1 MIPLLE
7 IASLSVGYGQGPVLR
22 DVSLRVNSGDVLGLV
37 GESGCGKTT
46 LGLAILG
53 LLPEYAEV
61 RGRILFAGRDL
72 FSMSTSERR
81 ALLGE
86 RMTTVPQSSSNALD
100 PVYTIGNQMIE
111 AFLAHR
117 TMTRASAREL
127 AVQWLR
133 NVGIPAPET
142 RLKAYPHELS
152 GGTRQR
158 VSIATALA
166 LNPSLLIADEPTS
179 ALDVTIQA
187 QILRLLR
194 VLIRDHA
201 GGVMLITHDLGVV
214 AQLCNRVAVM
224 YAGQIVEEAG
234 VTPLFTAPAH
244 PYTKAL
250 LASHPA
256 RAKPGQRLAT
266 IPGRVPDPSNLPQGC
281 SFRPRC
287 PLAQDACMELPPWA
301 EARPEHFVRCVLY
314 GEKTHA
320 ATGS

>member
-22 DVSLRVNSGDVLGLV
+22 DVSLRVSSGDVLGLV

-53 LLPEYAEV
+53 LLPEYAES

-72 FSMSTSERR
+72 FSMAKSERR

-86 RMTTVPQSSSNALD
+86 RITTVPQSSSNALD
-100 PVYTIGNQMIE
+100 PVYTIGDQMIE
-111 AFLAHR
+111 AFRAHR

-158 VSIATALA
+158 GLILTGLG
-166 LNPSLLIADEPTS
+166 LIPSLLIAHWPNP
-179 ALDVTIQA
+179 APDVTIQA
-187 QILRLLR
+187 QILRLLPAP
-194 VLIRDHA
+194 IPGHA
-201 GGVMLITHDLGVV
+201 GGG
-214 AQLCNRVAVM
+214 
-224 YAGQIVEEAG
+224 
-234 VTPLFTAPAH
+234 
-244 PYTKAL
+244 
-250 LASHPA
+250 
-256 RAKPGQRLAT
+256 
-266 IPGRVPDPSNLPQGC
+266 
-281 SFRPRC
+281 
-287 PLAQDACMELPPWA
+287 
-301 EARPEHFVRCVLY
+301 HF
-314 GEKTHA
+314 
-320 ATGS
+320 